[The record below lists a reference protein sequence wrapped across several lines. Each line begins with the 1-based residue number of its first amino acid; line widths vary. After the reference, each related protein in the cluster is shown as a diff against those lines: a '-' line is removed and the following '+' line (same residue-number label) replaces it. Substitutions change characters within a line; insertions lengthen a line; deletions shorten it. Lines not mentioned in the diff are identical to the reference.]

1 MKGEYR
7 PEIDGLRAVAVLAAT
22 FNNFWEEILPCGYLG
37 VDMFAVIS
45 GYVIT
50 ASLYGREQNSLR
62 EFLTTFYSRRC
73 KRLIPALVFMVV
85 GICIVSPLIIPE
97 DYWKLV
103 FRSGAS
109 SVVGLSNFY
118 LIKNSSDYFS
128 LAAKLNP
135 FTATWSLSCEE
146 QWYLVFPLLAW
157 VSGFSS
163 SLNSGTRRL
172 ALMILCLSVASF
184 VAFTWLWH
192 TSPTNA
198 YYLMPTR
205 LWEIGAGCLACLCY
219 ESRIRGKSTWN
230 SRYFGEV
237 ILLCL
242 VTTLFAPLA
251 SGLIATYLVVLL
263 TVLLILFHN
272 KNSVL
277 NALLCCK
284 PFSFIARI
292 SYSLYLWR
300 WATISLLLWGFGDMN
315 NWIRIVGISIMFTLA
330 VFSTFV
336 VEEPFR
342 KVGRFSDLH
351 SIFLPL
357 AAFCSALALIVSG
370 KLLTSKDGA
379 IFENWVGTKLD
390 CHDPHDNFTELK
402 VKHCFARA
410 ESKPVVFVIGSSHA
424 MNLVQS
430 IKGIYMK
437 LGYSQVLYFRHTH
450 VGKKKRDFAIAELS
464 RQLSKGDLLIYS
476 RDQDSFIAN
485 SDLSV
490 KRALSAIDDL
500 NREIELLAEIVRSRN
515 SKLILV
521 DDLPS
526 FKQYEFGDTHFSRLI
541 DRRTGISLGE
551 ALVRRKD
558 YTKILN
564 SHVDGEH
571 VFLIDPIRSVC
582 HAKWCGTKMHGKEL
596 YIDSSPHIHVINATI
611 LSDFFQIH
619 LPRVQQKDHQH

>member
-50 ASLYGREQNSLR
+50 ASLYGRTQNSLR
-62 EFLTTFYSRRC
+62 EFMATFYSRRC

-85 GICIVSPLIIPE
+85 GICIVSLLMIPV
-97 DYWKLV
+97 YHWKLL

-109 SVVGLSNFY
+109 SLVGLSNFY

-128 LAAKLNP
+128 LDAKLNP

-172 ALMILCLSVASF
+172 ASIILCLSVASF

-192 TSPTNA
+192 TSPTYA

-205 LWEIGAGCLACLCY
+205 IWEIGAGCLACLCY

-237 ILLCL
+237 ILVCL
-242 VTTLFAPLA
+242 VTTFFAPLA
-251 SGLIATYLVVLL
+251 NGLIATYLVVLL

-272 KNSVL
+272 KNSIL

-300 WATISLLLWGFGDMN
+300 WSTISLLLWTFGDMN
-315 NWIRIVGISIMFTLA
+315 NWIRIVGILIMFTLA

-342 KVGRFSDLH
+342 KGGRCFDLH

-357 AAFCSALALIVSG
+357 AAFCSALALLITG
-370 KLLTSKDGA
+370 GNR
-379 IFENWVGTKLD
+379 ENASMIWVGTKLD
-390 CHDPHDNFTELK
+390 CDDLLNNFSQLK
-402 VKHCFARA
+402 VKHCFARE
-410 ESKPVVFVIGSSHA
+410 ESKPVIFVIGSSHA
-424 MNLVQS
+424 SNLVPS
-430 IKGIYMK
+430 ITGIFRK
-437 LGYSQVLYFRHTH
+437 LGYSQVLHYRHIN
-450 VGKKKRDFAIAELS
+450 KKNKDFAIAELS

-476 RDQDSFIAN
+476 RNQDSFIAN

-490 KRALSAIDDL
+490 KRVLSAIDGL
-500 NREIELLAEIVRSRN
+500 NREIELLAEIVRSR
-515 SKLILV
+515 SAKLILV

-526 FKQYEFGDTHFSRLI
+526 FKEYEFRDTHFSRLI
-541 DRRTGISLGE
+541 GRRTGISLGE

-571 VFLIDPIRSVC
+571 VFLIDPIHSVC
-582 HAKWCGTKMHGKEL
+582 HANWCGTKMHGKEL
-596 YIDSSPHIHVINATI
+596 YIDSSPHIHDSNATI
-611 LSDFFQIH
+611 LSDFFQTR
-619 LPRVQQKDHQH
+619 LPRVHQKYDPR

>member
-22 FNNFWEEILPCGYLG
+22 FNNFWEEIIPCGYLG

-50 ASLYGREQNSLR
+50 ASLYGRTQNSLR
-62 EFLTTFYSRRC
+62 EFLATFYSRRL
-73 KRLIPALVFMVV
+73 KRLIPALVFMVA
-85 GICIVSPLIIPE
+85 GICIVSLLFIRMS
-97 DYWKLV
+97 YWNLT

-109 SVVGLSNFY
+109 SLVGLSNFY
-118 LIKNSSDYFS
+118 LIRQSSDYFS
-128 LAAKLNP
+128 IDAKFNP

-157 VSGFSS
+157 FSGFSS

-172 ALMILCLSVASF
+172 AVMILGLAVASL

-192 TSPTNA
+192 ISPTNA

-205 LWEIGAGCLACLCY
+205 FWEIGAGCLACLCY

-230 SRYFGEV
+230 ARYFGEV
-237 ILLCL
+237 ILVCL

-272 KNSVL
+272 KKSVL
-277 NALLCCK
+277 NTLLCCK

-300 WATISLLLWGFGDMN
+300 WSIISLLLWTFGDMN

-342 KVGRFSDLH
+342 KGGRFSDLP

-357 AAFCSALALIVSG
+357 AAFCSALVLLMPGKHILLILGDTESN
-370 KLLTSKDGA
+370 
-379 IFENWVGTKLD
+379 FVGTKLD
-390 CHDPHDNFTELK
+390 CFDRHNNFTELN
-402 VKHCFARA
+402 VKHCLARV
-410 ESKPVVFVIGSSHA
+410 ESKPVVFVIGSSHST
-424 MNLVQS
+424 NLVPS
-430 IKGIYMK
+430 ITGIYRK
-437 LGYSQVLYFRHTH
+437 LGYSQVLHYQHI
-450 VGKKKRDFAIAELS
+450 GAKNEDFAIAELS

-476 RDQDSFIAN
+476 RDQDSFIAQSN
-485 SDLSV
+485 LSV
-490 KRALSAIDDL
+490 KQALSAIDDL
-500 NREIELLAEIVRSRN
+500 NREIELLAEIAGSRN
-515 SKLILV
+515 SNLILV

-526 FKQYEFGDTHFSRLI
+526 FKEHELDTYFSRLI
-541 DRRTGISLGE
+541 GRRTGISLGE

-571 VFLIDPIRSVC
+571 VFLLDPIRSFC
-582 HAKWCGTKMHGKEL
+582 DADWCGTMMHGKEL
-596 YIDSSPHIHVINATI
+596 YIDSSPHLHVSNATI
-611 LSDFFQIH
+611 LSDFFMIH
-619 LPRVQQKDHQH
+619 LPRVQ